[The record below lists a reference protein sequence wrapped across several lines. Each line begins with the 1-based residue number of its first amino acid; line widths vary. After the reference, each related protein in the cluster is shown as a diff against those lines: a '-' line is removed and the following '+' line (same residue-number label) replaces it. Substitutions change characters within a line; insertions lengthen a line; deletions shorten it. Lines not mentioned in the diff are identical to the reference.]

1 MLPIVVLLLGVAALW
16 FAWKLSGAHV
26 KTQPELTDTSQA
38 QRTQEVEHSSHAQR
52 TNHMPFSS
60 FVESA
65 KGISTPWRVNAYT
78 AVM

>member
-1 MLPIVVLLLGVAALW
+1 MLHIVALIAGIAALW
-16 FAWKLSGAHV
+16 FVWKLSGV
-26 KTQPELTDTSQA
+26 QEKFQPELLDQSQA
-38 QRTQEVEHSSHAQR
+38 KRTQEVEHSSHEQR

-60 FVESA
+60 FVEAA